1 MSWQCPYCE
10 TVNQDAV
17 PVCTVCDR
25 LSPVVE
31 SYLSLETIQHAKEYT
46 EKLAQIN
53 EFELSGD
60 FPNAISTA
68 LEAISVY
75 EDNDVAL
82 QKLKED
88 TKMEVDMNMSSAL
101 SDMLSSAV
109 ESNEYSNADIV
120 IKLWDKLGFP
130 GESVNK
136 FRSKIYETLTYKEQI
151 RTIIKSATDSILAL
165 KPEDAL
171 ERIEKAL
178 LSYPTDGQLKSY
190 RDKIKQ
196 FVTELE
202 VCKKNASKA
211 RKIYPKPATTSSDTS
226 KDTTVSIEG
235 KREETTSRKR
245 KFPVVKRKTE

>member
-53 EFELSGD
+53 EFELAGD
-60 FPNAISTA
+60 ISNAISTA
-68 LEAISVY
+68 IEAISIY

-88 TKMEVDMNMSSAL
+88 TKMEADMNMSSDL
-101 SDMLSSAV
+101 FDMLSSAV

-120 IKLWDKLGFP
+120 IKLWDKLGLP
-130 GESVNK
+130 GESVNR
-136 FRSKIYETLTYKEQI
+136 FRIKIYEMLTYKEQI

-165 KPEDAL
+165 KPKDAI
-171 ERIEKAL
+171 EQIEKAL
-178 LSYPTDGQLKSY
+178 LSYPTDEQLKSF
-190 RDKIKQ
+190 RNKIKQ
-196 FVTELE
+196 FVAELE
-202 VCKKNASKA
+202 VSKKNASKLKKA
-211 RKIYPKPATTSSDTS
+211 YPRPVTILSATPKEAPA
-226 KDTTVSIEG
+226 SIEG
-235 KREETTSRKR
+235 KGEETTSRKR
-245 KFPVVKRKTE
+245 KFPKVKRKTE